1 MSTYT
6 LSVSEELTLRIRK
19 PKHNTNGS
27 ILLLSSQGEVWECVE
42 CRESD
47 TERYTEKNWMDK
59 LADLYGQFQSKS
71 DMKFMQERNKKGTQY
86 SRSDHVKT
94 ADQCRLSRD
103 PTVDE
108 RIITHLVWSPEEET
122 IELQLSETTE
132 PAKGVMGCIKYTN
145 LLLRFASV
153 SVPRPAKRLCV

>member
-59 LADLYGQFQSKS
+59 LAALYGQFQSKS
-71 DMKFMQERNKKGTQY
+71 DVKFMQERNKKGTQY
-86 SRSDHVKT
+86 SRSDQVKP
-94 ADQCRLSRD
+94 ADQCRLSWD
-103 PTVDE
+103 PTVNE
-108 RIITHLVWSPEEET
+108 RLITHFVWSPEEET

-145 LLLRFASV
+145 ILLQFASV
-153 SVPRPAKRLCV
+153 SVSRPAKRLCV